1 MSSARV
7 APTSPPDKGKELG
20 KGAQESQVFGSE
32 PDLMDDREGGE
43 DAVLDAK
50 VERIYR

>member
-1 MSSARV
+1 MSSARA
-7 APTSPPDKGKELG
+7 APTSPPEKGKELG
-20 KGAQESQVFGSE
+20 KGIQELSGSE

-50 VERIYR
+50 IERIYR